1 MTAQLLEH
9 LGGTRKSV
17 TRLADGDV
25 ENELLDAQL
34 THGVGALVLGALGLV
49 LCWCLYIEKKNM
61 VALADALPLSY
72 RTPLVDEQVTIF
84 SGRVQS

>member
-1 MTAQLLEH
+1 
-9 LGGTRKSV
+9 
-17 TRLADGDV
+17 
-25 ENELLDAQL
+25 
-34 THGVGALVLGALGLV
+34 
-49 LCWCLYIEKKNM
+49 M